1 MTIKHFKRQI
11 KTQNCKVFFTHKN
24 FLLCHSRGWKQY
36 YMLLWNELWLFLITY
51 DWQQASELTMAFS
64 FGIVQT
70 VKVVIYGGKILP
82 SFNFRFCW
90 ISSTGNQNKSR
101 FYHWKK
107 DAFFLKHLL
116 FADAGALSLSQG
128 EKILSTHD
136 FFQSSRT
143 TKSKKILSR
152 TEAVLF
158 GEDSTNT
165 FDVSSDI

>member
-70 VKVVIYGGKILP
+70 VKVVIYDDKILL
-82 SFNFRFCW
+82 SLNFRFCW